1 MPKVTRLPVS
11 YRARSADTATPVRLV
26 VSLLKN
32 LMDRHRQRRSLRRI
46 PTELLND
53 VLPDG
58 DTSTR
63 ERLRRAPKRMDIG
76 LWY

>member
-11 YRARSADTATPVRLV
+11 HRVRSADTTSPLRLLV
-26 VSLLKN
+26 KILKDW
-32 LMDRHRQRRSLRRI
+32 LAHHRRSRSLRRI

-58 DTSTR
+58 DTSTV
-63 ERLRRAPKRMDIG
+63 
-76 LWY
+76 